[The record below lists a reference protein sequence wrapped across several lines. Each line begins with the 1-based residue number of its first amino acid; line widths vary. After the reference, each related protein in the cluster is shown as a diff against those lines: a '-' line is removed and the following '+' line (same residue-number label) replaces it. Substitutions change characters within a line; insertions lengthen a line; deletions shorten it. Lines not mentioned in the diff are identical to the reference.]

1 MKTIGEALEE
11 LLKEIKQKMDKNKE
25 MRNDG

>member
-11 LLKEIKQKMDKNKE
+11 LLKETKQKMNKNKE

>member
-25 MRNDG
+25 TRNDG